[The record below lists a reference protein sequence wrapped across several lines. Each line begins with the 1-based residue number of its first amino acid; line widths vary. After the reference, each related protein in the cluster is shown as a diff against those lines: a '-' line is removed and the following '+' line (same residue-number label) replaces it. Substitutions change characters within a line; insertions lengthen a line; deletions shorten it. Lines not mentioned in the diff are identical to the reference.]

1 MIYGVKLYVWLIIK
15 EFINKMPKIHRK
27 LFTELIKHL
36 EAKEISLIVGPRQ
49 AGKTT
54 IMMDL
59 KEYLDKKG
67 EKTLFLNLDYEA
79 DKIFFNSQNGLIA
92 KMDLE
97 LGRKKGFV
105 FIDEIQR
112 KENAGL
118 FLKGLYD
125 LNLPYKFIISGSG
138 SIDLKEKIH
147 ESLAGRKRIF
157 ELSTVNFKEFA
168 DFKTEYKYSLKQD
181 EFFAVEKERSLA
193 LLNEYLN
200 FGGYPRVALE
210 QERTE
215 KIKIINEIF
224 RSYVEKDIAYFLG
237 VNRADAFSL
246 LMRIL
251 ASQTG
256 QIIKYSKLAEE
267 SGVSVAT
274 LKNYLWYAEK
284 TFSIKIITPYFKNKH
299 KEITKSPSVYFYDL
313 GMRNFSLG
321 LFGNLTQPDQMGFV
335 FQNFIAN
342 RLSEKI
348 ANSSKNLNFW
358 RTLDKAEVDF
368 VLNDNNSILPVEVK
382 YSKLKNPEITRS
394 LRNFIQEY
402 SPAEAWVVNL
412 SLEMEIEIGNT
423 IVKFIPYYKI

>member
-1 MIYGVKLYVWLIIK
+1 MS
-15 EFINKMPKIHRK
+15 KIHRK
-27 LFTELIKHL
+27 LFSELIGHL
-36 EAKEISLIVGPRQ
+36 GAKEISLIVGPRQ

-54 IMMDL
+54 IMTEL
-59 KEYLDKKG
+59 KDYLDQKG

-79 DKIFFNSQNGLIA
+79 DKIFFNSQNDLIA
-92 KMDLE
+92 KINLE
-97 LGRKKGFV
+97 FGRGKGFV

-125 LNLPYKFIISGSG
+125 LNLPYKFIVSGSG
-138 SIDLKEKIH
+138 NLDLKEKIH

-157 ELSTVNFKEFA
+157 KLGTVNFREFV
-168 DFKTEYKYSLKQD
+168 DFKTKYKYSQKLD
-181 EFFAVEKERSLA
+181 EFFAVEKDRSQA

-200 FGGYPRVALE
+200 FGGYPRVVLK
-210 QERTE
+210 QEMTE
-215 KIKIINEIF
+215 KTKTINEIF

-237 VNRADAFSL
+237 VNRVDAFSL
-246 LMRIL
+246 LIRIL

-267 SGVSVAT
+267 SGISVAT

-284 TFSIKIITPYFKNKH
+284 TFSIKIIPPYFKNKH
-299 KEITKSPSVYFYDL
+299 KEITKSPSAYFYDL

-321 LFGNLTQPDQMGFV
+321 LFGTLIQPDQMGFV
-335 FQNFIAN
+335 FQNFVANQLCERIADT
-342 RLSEKI
+342 
-348 ANSSKNLNFW
+348 SKSLNFW
-358 RTLDKAEVDF
+358 RTLDKAKVDF
-368 VLNDNNSILPVEVK
+368 VLNDNKSVLPIEVK
-382 YSKLKNPEITRS
+382 YSKLKNPEVTRS

-412 SLEMEIEIGNT
+412 SLEAEIKIGNT
-423 IVKFIPYYKI
+423 FVKFIPYYKV